1 MPTVRIWTLEPDHD
15 AKAIKRLANKLV
27 TDLQL
32 GNLSIQTADKEAFL
46 KYNRGTDSLSD
57 TLTMATQHC
66 LQKDDC
72 VIFVID
78 PGTPIP
84 THQRPQKSDSL
95 IHHMG
100 QIVDDD
106 RFDGRVFLA
115 QGDQELGLRLQ
126 TIADADRAARMTYAE
141 AQLRQLCA
149 YRGLDWDAMTE
160 VEREDFVDTLIHE
173 DRECSP

>member
-46 KYNRGTDSLSD
+46 KYDRGTDALSD

-78 PGTPIP
+78 PRPPIP
-84 THQRPQKSDSL
+84 TYQRQQKSDSL
-95 IHHMG
+95 IHHVE

-106 RFDGRVFLA
+106 RFVGKVFLA
-115 QGDQELGLRLQ
+115 QGVQELKAWLPVACKSLG
-126 TIADADRAARMTYAE
+126 IASTAWQEKWDSVVAPFHEAFADTPEDEVARDFEEALAE
-141 AQLRQLCA
+141 VR
-149 YRGLDWDAMTE
+149 R
-160 VEREDFVDTLIHE
+160 ERT
-173 DRECSP
+173 